1 MISLVLVLRHS
12 IKKRSI
18 DKTALELGSKSCY
31 QEIKAMTKS
40 DKQAIDRSNVFINE
54 ITKVK
59 FFPRDNEP
67 NTASVR
73 NTVGEGF

>member
-1 MISLVLVLRHS
+1 
-12 IKKRSI
+12 
-18 DKTALELGSKSCY
+18 
-31 QEIKAMTKS
+31 MTKS
-40 DKQAIDRSNVFINE
+40 DKQAINRSNVFINE

-67 NTASVR
+67 NTACVR